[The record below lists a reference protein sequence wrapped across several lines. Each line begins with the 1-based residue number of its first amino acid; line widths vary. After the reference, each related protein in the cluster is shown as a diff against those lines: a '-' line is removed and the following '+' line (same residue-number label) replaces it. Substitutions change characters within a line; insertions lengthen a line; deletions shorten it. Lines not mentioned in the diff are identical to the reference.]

1 MRYNERVMRA
11 TRVKGI
17 EAAVAKLKED
27 PDHPVTTEIDGLV
40 IEMRYKGRRTDAEGQ
55 ALLEA
60 LNRAYAGDS
69 TDPEDMALRE
79 AMRAKQRRLVAG
91 EW

>member
-1 MRYNERVMRA
+1 MR
-11 TRVKGI
+11 TPRVKGI

-27 PDHPVTTEIDGLV
+27 PDHPVTAEIDGLV
-40 IEMRYKGRRTDAEGQ
+40 VEMRYKGRRPAAEAQ
-55 ALLEA
+55 SLLDTI
-60 LNRAYAGDS
+60 NRACSDVS
-69 TDPEDMALRE
+69 PDPEEMARRH